1 MITTITVAKKAIAEA
16 KKASEKLFIG
26 EITVGKK
33 ECWLVGII
41 LLLTGIAIGLINAP
55 LTHGINVSLFSHN
68 GCNNGNNS
76 PVGKD
81 ADKLCKLGGGNKEDI
96 KEDAGEEIN
105 NCGNSC
111 KRRKKKKWISCQR

>member
-1 MITTITVAKKAIAEA
+1 MITTITVAKKAMAEA

-55 LTHGINVSLFSHN
+55 LTHGVNVSLFSHN
-68 GCNNGNNS
+68 GCDNGNNS
-76 PVGKD
+76 PVSNNGCD
-81 ADKLCKLGGGNKEDI
+81 NGSSSPVNKLCKPNSEI
-96 KEDAGEEIN
+96 K
-105 NCGNSC
+105 
-111 KRRKKKKWISCQR
+111 K